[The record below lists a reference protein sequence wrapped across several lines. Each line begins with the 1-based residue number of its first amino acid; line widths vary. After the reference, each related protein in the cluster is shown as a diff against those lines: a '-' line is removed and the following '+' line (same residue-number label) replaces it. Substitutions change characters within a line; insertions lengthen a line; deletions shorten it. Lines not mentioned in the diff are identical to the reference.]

1 MAVNQAMSWF
11 TERPRRLKP
20 TFRQHSADL
29 PRNRKA
35 DPEDAVSHRSTASSW
50 IRISWCSC
58 LRCSRRT
65 WWQGVQTL
73 EDHLKDME
81 PDNNHVYRLIKA
93 VTHAYIK
100 IRMHHL
106 AKQHNAQITG
116 KVVRKQVIKLILFK
130 HQ

>member
-20 TFRQHSADL
+20 TFRQHSANL

-35 DPEDAVSHRSTASSW
+35 DPEDAVSHRSTPRGSGFPGALAYAVLEEPGG
-50 IRISWCSC
+50 R
-58 LRCSRRT
+58 
-65 WWQGVQTL
+65 VFQTL

-81 PDNNHVYRLIKA
+81 PDNNHAYPLIKA

-116 KVVRKQVIKLILFK
+116 KVVRKQVTKLILFK